1 VKKLNIQKCQPFTD
15 QTRLSNPAWTALD
28 LEQNNFQFLP
38 LNPQENTCVP
48 FQHNMNTRLVEKD
61 NFKTVLPCVDTKT
74 DNSLIAKPFV
84 GLSSASTNCTST
96 GTCGNL

>member
-1 VKKLNIQKCQPFTD
+1 
-15 QTRLSNPAWTALD
+15 
-28 LEQNNFQFLP
+28 
-38 LNPQENTCVP
+38 
-48 FQHNMNTRLVEKD
+48 VEKD